1 MNCFGAANLLLPR
14 AAQMER
20 WAVIACDQFTSQ
32 PEYWE
37 KVRRDVGGAP
47 SALDLILP
55 EVELSGDYTARI
67 PAIHARMAAYLEQ
80 GFFRE
85 EADSFVYVERSL
97 ANGEVRRGLVGALD
111 LEDYDYRSDAV
122 SPVRATEQTVVERIP
137 PRRKIREGAP
147 LELPHILLLC
157 DDASFDL
164 IEPLTEEKETLEPL
178 YDFELMEGGGRIRGW
193 LVREEAAAR
202 LNARIGAYEGETAA
216 RFAPAAPLLYAVGD
230 GNHSLATAKACYEAL
245 KERLGVEAAR
255 RHPARWALVELENL
269 HDPVQHF
276 APIHR
281 LVKHCDPAAL
291 LRDAESAI
299 GGEGCAIPWCS
310 GEKEGQLRLNT
321 AGGALPVAVLQSFL
335 DDWLSRNAGEID
347 YIHGDEDLRQLSR
360 AEDALGFLL
369 PAIDKESFF
378 PGIVAG
384 GVLPRKTF
392 SMGQAREKRY
402 YLEARKIR

>member
-85 EADSFVYVERSL
+85 AADSFVYVERSL

-164 IEPLTEEKETLEPL
+164 IEPLTEEKEALEPL

-202 LNARIGAYEGETAA
+202 L
-216 RFAPAAPLLYAVGD
+216 
-230 GNHSLATAKACYEAL
+230 K
-245 KERLGVEAAR
+245 
-255 RHPARWALVELENL
+255 
-269 HDPVQHF
+269 
-276 APIHR
+276 
-281 LVKHCDPAAL
+281 
-291 LRDAESAI
+291 
-299 GGEGCAIPWCS
+299 
-310 GEKEGQLRLNT
+310 
-321 AGGALPVAVLQSFL
+321 
-335 DDWLSRNAGEID
+335 
-347 YIHGDEDLRQLSR
+347 
-360 AEDALGFLL
+360 
-369 PAIDKESFF
+369 
-378 PGIVAG
+378 
-384 GVLPRKTF
+384 
-392 SMGQAREKRY
+392 
-402 YLEARKIR
+402 